1 MVDGRAALWAALRSR
16 AAGPGAEAYES
27 LDYDTVYH
35 RGFATLA
42 VRRSRQQRRCF
53 GYSGATLG
61 RWIVT
66 CGIGVAMGAIA
77 FGLGHAVEA
86 LVELKMEAVNAQFD
100 EGRTDGRTAAA
111 ALLEFGGANALLAL
125 AAAALTLFV
134 SPEAA
139 GSGIPEVMAYLNGVH
154 VRKVL
159 RLEQLRAI

>member
-86 LVELKMEAVNAQFD
+86 LVELKMEVVDARF
-100 EGRTDGRTAAA
+100 DGRTAAA